1 MLVISESPGGFFPL
15 GLGNPAFV
23 FAVGF
28 KRHLG
33 ELRGHGSN
41 FAVGLGQRRGGPTSR
56 ACGACSVSEG
66 EAHFALD
73 PPEAISVYLKYL
85 L

>member
-1 MLVISESPGGFFPL
+1 MLVISESLGGFFPL

-28 KRHLG
+28 KRRPE

-41 FAVGLGQRRGGPTSR
+41 FAVGLGQRLGGPMSR
-56 ACGACSVSEG
+56 ESSRSLVP
-66 EAHFALD
+66 ALCRR
-73 PPEAISVYLKYL
+73 EKHIHT
-85 L
+85 